1 MRMVQPVGHRARIVA
16 RPKELGGRVVAQ
28 VVEAIRPTLGC
39 LQLSSFFLCDRQCRF
54 LHAPAK
60 AAECERQRARQ
71 HGTRSVELGREDV
84 RALNSSGF
92 VEFGCF
98 LDALVSAA
106 TVLIVAISGD
116 LDAAA
121 LSMRALTRSR
131 WGHGEPLLRDLGRTR
146 QAGLISD
153 HPAPPLGLMEPG
165 RDDAVMVHARGRG
178 RTALEQA
185 PVERVESTGRD
196 LFEWELPEGRPNG
209 GLDFLAMAV
218 DRGGRP
224 FFGDEPFIE
233 QRPESA
239 SAPAVLGPLRLR

>member
-1 MRMVQPVGHRARIVA
+1 MAQPVGHRARIVA

-39 LQLSSFFLCDRQCRF
+39 LQLSSFFLGDRQCRF

-121 LSMRALTRSR
+121 LSMRALTRS
-131 WGHGEPLLRDLGRTR
+131 
-146 QAGLISD
+146 
-153 HPAPPLGLMEPG
+153 
-165 RDDAVMVHARGRG
+165 
-178 RTALEQA
+178 
-185 PVERVESTGRD
+185 
-196 LFEWELPEGRPNG
+196 G
-209 GLDFLAMAV
+209 GGTV
-218 DRGGRP
+218 SP
-224 FFGDEPFIE
+224 FFGTWGGLAKRASFRTT
-233 QRPESA
+233 QTHLSA
-239 SAPAVLGPLRLR
+239 GWSAAEMML